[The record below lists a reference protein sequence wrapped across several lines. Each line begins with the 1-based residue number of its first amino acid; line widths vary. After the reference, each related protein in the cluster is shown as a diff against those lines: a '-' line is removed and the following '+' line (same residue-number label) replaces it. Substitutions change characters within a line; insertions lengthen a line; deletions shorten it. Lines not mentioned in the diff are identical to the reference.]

1 MIKKELLNNID
12 LYFITDSNLTKK
24 GILNDVKSAISAGVK
39 IIQYREKE
47 GTTREMFS
55 KASAI
60 KNMCVK
66 ANVLFIIND
75 RVDIALATDADGV
88 HLGDDDMPYHVAR
101 KLLGKNKIVGLTIHD
116 LNEAKN
122 AEVMGADYIGVS
134 PIFKTTTK
142 IDAGTPKG
150 LNLIKEI
157 KNNISIPFVAIG
169 GINEDNIKS
178 VLNAGAKS
186 VAIISAIIS
195 KENVKEECKKFIDII
210 LSYKSYKNSCNK
222 D

>member
-75 RVDIALATDADGV
+75 IVDIALATDADGV

-186 VAIISAIIS
+186 IAIISAIIS

>member
-1 MIKKELLNNID
+1 M
-12 LYFITDSNLTKK
+12 
-24 GILNDVKSAISAGVK
+24 
-39 IIQYREKE
+39 
-47 GTTREMFS
+47 
-55 KASAI
+55 
-60 KNMCVK
+60 
-66 ANVLFIIND
+66 FIIND

-157 KNNISIPFVAIG
+157 KNNISIPFVAMG
-169 GINEDNIKS
+169 GINEYNIKS

-210 LSYKSYKNSCNK
+210 YLINLTKILAIKIKTNK
-222 D
+222 LIKIK

>member
-186 VAIISAIIS
+186 IAIISAIIS